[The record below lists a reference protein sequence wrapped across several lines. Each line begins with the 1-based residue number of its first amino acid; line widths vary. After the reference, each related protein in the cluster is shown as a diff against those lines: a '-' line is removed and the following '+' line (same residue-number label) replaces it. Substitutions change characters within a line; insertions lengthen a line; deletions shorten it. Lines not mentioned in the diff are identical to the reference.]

1 MTLKAFVKEN
11 LVLVVGLSLPL
22 LLIVL
27 FFAATVIPKSM
38 ATPPKYEMLFTVMK
52 YDYQNSP
59 DYLLDYRVKD
69 KHLVVKA
76 KKNDDKNK
84 SNNLNVL
91 MAYDANTDTL
101 RDISVDAAKAAD
113 AAKDNEA
120 LVDETKGYEI
130 DQSIISPDGYKLE
143 GPNYGGGGL
152 MGGLF
157 GSGHSS
163 NNYRI
168 KKGSV
173 AYKLPDVEQAYY
185 YNQVKFIGW
194 VIQK

>member
-52 YDYQNSP
+52 YDYQNSS
-59 DYLLDYRVKD
+59 DYLFDYRVKD
-69 KHLVVKA
+69 KHLVLKT

-84 SNNLNVL
+84 SNNSNVL
-91 MAYDANTDTL
+91 MTYDANTDTL
-101 RDISVDAAKAAD
+101 REITVDAAKAAG

-120 LVDETKGYEI
+120 LVDETKGY
-130 DQSIISPDGYKLE
+130 
-143 GPNYGGGGL
+143 
-152 MGGLF
+152 
-157 GSGHSS
+157 
-163 NNYRI
+163 
-168 KKGSV
+168 
-173 AYKLPDVEQAYY
+173 
-185 YNQVKFIGW
+185 
-194 VIQK
+194 

>member
-27 FFAATVIPKSM
+27 FFVATVIPKSM
-38 ATPPKYEMLFTVMK
+38 ATPPKYEMLFTVMN

-101 RDISVDAAKAAD
+101 RESTVDASKAAD

-143 GPNYGGGGL
+143 GPNYAGGGL

-157 GSGHSS
+157 GGGHSS

-168 KKGSV
+168 
-173 AYKLPDVEQAYY
+173 
-185 YNQVKFIGW
+185 
-194 VIQK
+194 